1 MILSKARQAVTAR
14 MKDVKEHMEKQIE
27 PGNNGLELKPAS
39 AKGSTDK
46 LVAESADTAPSVIV
60 DPDTG
65 KQYARGRLM
74 GKGGF
79 ARCYELKESLS
90 NDIYA
95 GKIIPKTRISKPHQ
109 RQKLEREIDVH
120 SQLSHRNIVQFFD
133 YFDDDDHVYI
143 ILELCN
149 KKSLIHI
156 MKQRKTLTE
165 PEVRFFL
172 LQIIEGVRYLHS
184 ENVIHRDLKLGNILL
199 SDSLEIKLADFGLA
213 TRLEFDGDRKRT
225 ICGTP
230 NYIAPEVLEKIG
242 HSYEADIWAIGCIM
256 YTMLVGKPPFEGTT
270 LKETYLKVRTN
281 KYNLPSSLHSSAK
294 DLLKQL
300 FTSKPEDRPALEEIM
315 QHEFFTRG
323 FTPKA
328 LPPSVC
334 QTAPRYATTSQGEV
348 DVVDGAFKSQE
359 HEGRRRWSFK
369 WHQLRASAQRSGTKS
384 TSKAGVSKPPTPPST
399 SKHKSSTEK
408 TKSPIAHAIKN
419 VVSSV
424 MEKGSSAPK
433 SNNIPPSKVQE
444 MLMTCL
450 KFMPSEPYTNTPK
463 YNPKATEVVWVTK
476 WVDYS
481 NKYGFGYQLS
491 DNSVGVMF
499 NDNSRICFLPDR
511 CTVQYIAADGRV
523 QIFGMSSV
531 PQRLANKV
539 TLLDYFATYM
549 DEHLIKGGHFETTEK
564 MSPTKKK
571 LSQGEP
577 GTAVQPFIQ
586 KWIKTKDS
594 MIMYLSNGTLQ
605 LNFCEDHTKIVL
617 SYNNSDHL
625 VTYVDGERTCHT
637 HRLLHVAHHGCPAYI
652 YARMLVSVSAIKS
665 IVELQESA
673 SAQT

>member
-1 MILSKARQAVTAR
+1 
-14 MKDVKEHMEKQIE
+14 MKDVQGQMARQLEAGTSKNGQK
-27 PGNNGLELKPAS
+27 PGSE
-39 AKGSTDK
+39 KGSTEK
-46 LVAESADTAPSVIV
+46 LADSVDTAPSVIV

-65 KQYARGRLM
+65 VQYVRGRLM

-79 ARCYELKESLS
+79 ARCYELKDATSDTLF
-90 NDIYA
+90 A
-95 GKIIPKTRISKPHQ
+95 GKIIPKSRISKPHQ
-109 RQKLEREIDVH
+109 RQKLEREIHLH
-120 SQLSHRNIVQFFD
+120 SQLDHQNVVRFFK
-133 YFDDDDHVYI
+133 YFDDEDHVYI

-149 KKSLIHI
+149 KKSLIHTL
-156 MKQRKTLTE
+156 KQRKTLTE

-172 LQIIEGVRYLHS
+172 LQIIEGVRYLQS
-184 ENVIHRDLKLGNILL
+184 VNVIHRDLKLGNILL
-199 SDSLEIKLADFGLA
+199 TDSLEIKLADFGLA
-213 TRLEFDGDRKRT
+213 TKLEFDGDRKRT

-270 LKETYLKVRTN
+270 LKETYLRVRTN
-281 KYNLPSSLHSSAK
+281 KYSLPSSLHSSAK

-300 FTSKPEDRPALEEIM
+300 FNSRPEDRPALEEIM

-323 FTPKA
+323 FIPKA

-334 QTAPRYATTSQGEV
+334 HTAPRYATTDQGAV
-348 DVVDGAFKSQE
+348 DVVDGAFKPSE

-369 WHQLRASAQRSGTKS
+369 WHQLRAAHRSATKS
-384 TSKAGVSKPPTPPST
+384 ASKPSASKPPTPPSS
-399 SKHKSSTEK
+399 SKHKGTGEK
-408 TKSPIAHAIKN
+408 SKSPITYAIKN

-424 MEKGSSAPK
+424 MDKGSAAK
-433 SNNIPPSKVQE
+433 YTYIPPVKVQE

-450 KFMPSEPYTNTPK
+450 KHMPSEPYNNTPK
-463 YNPKATEVVWVTK
+463 YNPKGSEVLWVTK

-491 DNSVGVMF
+491 DRSVGVMF

-511 CTVQYIAADGRV
+511 STVQYIGVDGRV

-531 PQRLANKV
+531 PQRLTNKV

-549 DEHLIKGGHFETTEK
+549 DEHLIKGGDLETSEIK

-594 MIMYLSNGTLQ
+594 IIMYLSNGALQ
-605 LNFCEDHTKIVL
+605 VNFCEDHTKVIL
-617 SYNNSDHL
+617 NYNNSDHL
-625 VTYVDGERTCHT
+625 VTYVDEERACHT
-637 HRLLHVAHHGCPAYI
+637 YRLLHVAHHGCPANV
-652 YARMLVSVSAIKS
+652 YARMLVSVSAIKTV
-665 IVELQESA
+665 IEAQESS
-673 SAQT
+673 SACT